1 MSLVILLIY
10 LSGPVIESSEE
21 DHLEDRVIVLLDRSG
36 SMNTIDV
43 PTPGGDVISRDEQLS
58 TLLAMEEP
66 WREIAQGRIM
76 DWVGFHGYG
85 FSLQETI
92 AGEAPLP
99 PPGGSTTDIPLSIT
113 QSSDVNSM
121 NPVSA
126 IIILS
131 DGRSAEPVPRGF
143 TTNLR
148 SREIP
153 IFSIPLGSDGNG
165 VDVGIQSTR
174 APEFAYIGDKVPI
187 VVELEHNFNSTRPG
201 GGEIILRS
209 RDTGEELDRVTF
221 DGTRGEYTLVG
232 EPRFQGDAHWVIELV
247 PDGDDL
253 VSMNN
258 TSDLQIELVDQPLR
272 VLYIEGHPRWEYRY
286 LKNLLIREQ
295 SIESSI
301 MLLSADQDYAQEGNR
316 PITRLPS
323 TRSEFLDF
331 DVIIIGDLPAST
343 LSNEQQELIDDLVV
357 DGELGIAW
365 VGGTKWTPESWDT
378 STLSNTLPFRASITP
393 EVFNRPIH
401 MKPTDEAIR
410 LGVLQIG
417 GRDEATWEDVLSNEE
432 VPWSAF
438 HWMQRIDP
446 ESLKPTT
453 QVLASVVETTS
464 NPSTEHPV
472 LLAMRY
478 GAGRSIYVTTDEIW
492 RWRHGRG
499 ERLYEQFWIQIIRSL
514 ARTGMNQVDAG
525 IHLDIS
531 PPLVEVGDPQ
541 RIRLDIFDEAILEST
556 EDIIQLEVTTTSG
569 TVVELELL
577 RDGSSNN
584 TWSATWIPMSA
595 GRLTMEPLLPT
606 SIEGTSRES
615 TVIDPAGEMANPATH
630 HELLRELAVETG
642 GSVVFP
648 ADLETLPSHV
658 PDRSI
663 NTIHTSQ
670 QTIWD
675 NIWLLLVPM
684 ALLGLEWSGRRIFR
698 LA

>member
-1 MSLVILLIY
+1 MLLLVY
-10 LSGPVIESSEE
+10 LSGPVIESSHE
-21 DHLEDRVIVLLDRSG
+21 DHVADQVIILLDRSG
-36 SMNTIDV
+36 SMITVDV
-43 PTPGGDVISRDEQLS
+43 PTPAGNVISRDEQLS
-58 TLLAMEEP
+58 TILATTEP
-66 WREIAQGRIM
+66 WQEISRDRIV
-76 DWVGFHGYG
+76 DWIGFHGYG
-85 FSLQETI
+85 FSLHDMVIEEQ
-92 AGEAPLP
+92 PLP
-99 PPGGSTTDIPLSIT
+99 PPGGSTTDIPHSIT
-113 QSSDVNSM
+113 QFSDVNSM

-131 DGRSAEPVPRGF
+131 DGRSAQPVPRGF

-148 SREIP
+148 SRGIP

-165 VDVGIQSTR
+165 ADVGIQSTR
-174 APEFAYIGDKVPI
+174 APEFAYVGDKVPI
-187 VVELEHNFNSTRPG
+187 IVNLEHNFDSTQQG

-209 RDTGEELDRVTF
+209 RDTGEELDRVVF
-221 DGTRGEYTLVG
+221 DGDQSEYTLVG
-232 EPRFQGDAHWVIELV
+232 EPRFQGDAHWVVELI

-272 VLYIEGHPRWEYRY
+272 VLYIDGHPRWEYRY

-295 SIESSI
+295 SIDSSI
-301 MLLSADQDYAQEGNR
+301 MLLSADLDYAQEGNR

-343 LSNEQQELIDDLVV
+343 LSREQQETIDDLIVE
-357 DGELGIAW
+357 GELGIAW
-365 VGGTKWTPESWDT
+365 IGGAKWTPQSWDT
-378 STLSNTLPFRASITP
+378 SILSNTLPFKASISP
-393 EVFNRPIH
+393 DVFNQPTH
-401 MKPTDEAIR
+401 MKPTDEALR

-417 GRDEATWEDVLSNEE
+417 DRDETIWEDVLSNES

-438 HWMQRIDP
+438 QWMQRIDP
-446 ESLKPTT
+446 ESWKPTT

-478 GAGRSIYVTTDEIW
+478 GAGRSIYITTDEIW

-514 ARTGMNQVDAG
+514 ARTGMNQVDTG

-541 RIRLDIFDEAILEST
+541 RIRLDIFDEAILKSVE
-556 EDIIQLEVTTTSG
+556 EIIQLEVTTTSG
-569 TVVELELL
+569 DVQELELL
-577 RDGSSNN
+577 RDGPGNN
-584 TWSATWIPMSA
+584 TWSTTWIPMNA
-595 GRLTMEPLLPT
+595 GRLTMKPLLST
-606 SIEGTSRES
+606 SSDGTSRES
-615 TVIDPAGEMANPATH
+615 TVIDPVGEMANPATH

-642 GSVVFP
+642 GAVVLP
-648 ADLETLPSHV
+648 TELDTLPSLV

-663 NTIHTSQ
+663 NTIHVRQ

-684 ALLGLEWSGRRIFR
+684 ALLGLEWSGRRMFR